1 MSRTTTVARM
11 DHKAAQD
18 WLDAY
23 VAAWLSYDR
32 AQIEALFSEDVRYRY
47 HPYDEPIAG
56 RDAVVASW
64 LGEES
69 ADGASNRDEPG
80 TYEAA
85 YTPVAVDGDVVVA
98 TGRSTYRTEP
108 GGPVDRVY
116 ENCFVMRFDDAG
128 RCRDFTEYYVK
139 QSR

>member
-1 MSRTTTVARM
+1 MSRATTVTRM
-11 DHKAAQD
+11 DHDAAQD

-32 AQIEALFSEDVRYRY
+32 AQIEALFTEDVSYRY

-64 LGEES
+64 LGEDAAE
-69 ADGASNRDEPG
+69 GASSRDQPG

-108 GGPVDRVY
+108 GGPFDRIY
-116 ENCFVMRFDDAG
+116 ENCFVIRFDDGG
-128 RCRDFTEYYVK
+128 RCREFTEYYLK
-139 QSR
+139 QPR

>member
-1 MSRTTTVARM
+1 MSRATTVTRM
-11 DHKAAQD
+11 YHDAAQD

-32 AQIEALFSEDVRYRY
+32 AQIEALFTEDVSYRY

-64 LGEES
+64 LGEDAAE
-69 ADGASNRDEPG
+69 GASSRDQPG

-108 GGPVDRVY
+108 GGPVDRIY
-116 ENCFVMRFDDAG
+116 ENCFVIRFDDAG
-128 RCRDFTEYYVK
+128 RCREFTEYYLK
-139 QSR
+139 QPR